1 MIEFTEWFNNARNNF
16 TKKWAILGKGPT
28 LSAYSSFTNDFHA
41 IGLNHVVQNHAVDI
55 LHAIDLEVIIDCQ
68 DILDKQCHYVFM
80 PFIPNIGF
88 RSGGMAL
95 NKFFDSIPILKKL
108 SNENRLIWYC
118 LRIGKETRS
127 HPTISSPPIE
137 VRYFSSEAALG
148 LLGNMGIRDVR
159 SFGIDGGNTYA
170 KEFDHLKTKT
180 LLSNGRISFDV
191 QFGKLD
197 AIATRFSINYHPMTK
212 PMRVYIGADEPQ
224 SIAAKVLEYSILK
237 HASKP
242 VQVTHTPKIMWP
254 KDSNKPKNSSGTI
267 SLSRFAVPELSSFS
281 GRAMY
286 CDADMLAFGD
296 ISSLW
301 DFCFGSHTI
310 LCTSQHKTAD
320 KSKHDQTFIPWF
332 EKGMVMLDC
341 QRLNWRV
348 QDIIHRLSN
357 SRLNN
362 KITPENLILEPE
374 ENVGDKLPSS
384 WYSVDCYEI
393 DSTNLLHYKNKENQP
408 WKYTTNQYR
417 FLWIREFKNAIRD
430 GAISIEEVAASARKG
445 YVDSSLIEVASD
457 PNLQRKKP
465 PAKSP
470 LYQCQQ
476 QLLKSIQ
483 ELRQV
488 EHELAIAKR
497 ESSRGVIK
505 TLFRKMKQPFS

>member
-1 MIEFTEWFNNARNNF
+1 
-16 TKKWAILGKGPT
+16 
-28 LSAYSSFTNDFHA
+28 
-41 IGLNHVVQNHAVDI
+41 
-55 LHAIDLEVIIDCQ
+55 
-68 DILDKQCHYVFM
+68 
-80 PFIPNIGF
+80 
-88 RSGGMAL
+88 
-95 NKFFDSIPILKKL
+95 
-108 SNENRLIWYC
+108 
-118 LRIGKETRS
+118 
-127 HPTISSPPIE
+127 
-137 VRYFSSEAALG
+137 
-148 LLGNMGIRDVR
+148 
-159 SFGIDGGNTYA
+159 
-170 KEFDHLKTKT
+170 
-180 LLSNGRISFDV
+180 
-191 QFGKLD
+191 
-197 AIATRFSINYHPMTK
+197 
-212 PMRVYIGADEPQ
+212 
-224 SIAAKVLEYSILK
+224 
-237 HASKP
+237 
-242 VQVTHTPKIMWP
+242 
-254 KDSNKPKNSSGTI
+254 
-267 SLSRFAVPELSSFS
+267 
-281 GRAMY
+281 
-286 CDADMLAFGD
+286 
-296 ISSLW
+296 
-301 DFCFGSHTI
+301 
-310 LCTSQHKTAD
+310 
-320 KSKHDQTFIPWF
+320 
-332 EKGMVMLDC
+332 MLDC

-445 YVDSSLIEVASD
+445 YVDSCLIEVASD